1 MTISAK
7 WHSHRQEIKG
17 RRDMMRAI
25 DGASSETVRA
35 ELVAIATRNNQFLMR

>member
-7 WHSHRQEIKG
+7 WHSHRQDNKG
-17 RRDMMRAI
+17 RREMLKAI

-35 ELVAIATRNNQFLMR
+35 ELIAIAVRNNQFLMR